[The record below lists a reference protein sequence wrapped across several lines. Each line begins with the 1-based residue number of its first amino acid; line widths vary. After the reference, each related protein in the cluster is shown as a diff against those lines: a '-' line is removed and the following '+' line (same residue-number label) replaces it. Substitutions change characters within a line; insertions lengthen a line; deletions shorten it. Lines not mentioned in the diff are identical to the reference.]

1 MIGQLVAEW
10 STRLDSSTVQAAFDA
25 SFLTAAAGA
34 RALVFGALSGASI
47 KGWDALKAQANQADA
62 ALLTATLAFGA
73 DHQSDANTL
82 TEWHARHLAQHA
94 AGHRNQAGVWY
105 TPDAIVSAMFDLV
118 SDGNPPINR
127 VLDPSTGTGVFL
139 AEAARRGATTLI
151 GWDLEPAALLIA
163 AQRVPTA
170 ILTVCD
176 ALAQPRPTPVDVIIT
191 NPPWA
196 RDKGGGGWIRAGWQ
210 GAAPLL
216 DDLKTKGAG
225 LHAKNLYNQYVYF
238 WRAALWQA
246 FEAQDGPA
254 TVCLVTPSSFL
265 RGPGFAGLRARL
277 RQADRLRIV
286 ELGGEGRGVGGRE
299 NLFGVRTPACI
310 ALVERGPG
318 SAALYSSWPVG
329 EWQAVPEDAEAPLVP
344 VRAAPPW
351 PALVDVLPW
360 ARSGIKAGRT
370 WPIATEPKVLRQR
383 WQALC
388 DAPDRAAAFKD
399 SPTGQ
404 RAAETA
410 PPLAGFEPRASIA
423 QDPGSTPPIMPYA
436 WRSFDQRWI
445 LADGRLIDRSA
456 ADLWAAHSP
465 RQLYLT
471 TQRTSRLG
479 AGPAA
484 TITAHLPDLHH
495 YAGRGGRDVLP
506 CWTTTGENVDP
517 SIVGALTE
525 AWGTAPRPGEIFA
538 YACAVLGQPGYVE
551 RIYRPEAGKLDVP
564 ITVDRG
570 VFRQGVALGQS
581 LIAAYTRPAKAFSQ
595 CAVEPTPG
603 RVRHVGETLH
613 IGDGRIVGVPAA
625 IWGFKIGTRAVLR
638 RWITDRLGAGRRS
651 SPLDEIRAVWTPS
664 TTVDLMGV
672 IARIQAVQACFG
684 PLDAWLG
691 EVLDGPLWTR
701 Q

>member
-1 MIGQLVAEW
+1 MVAGW
-10 STRLDSSTVQAAFDA
+10 SRRLDPAAVQAAFDA
-25 SFLTAAAGA
+25 PFLTAEAGA
-34 RALVFGALSGASI
+34 RAIVFGALSGASI
-47 KGWDALKAQANQADA
+47 DGWAALKAHANQVDGSF
-62 ALLTATLAFGA
+62 LRATLSFGEA
-73 DHQSDANTL
+73 HGVDPDTL

-94 AGHRNQAGVWY
+94 HGHRNQAGVWY
-105 TPDAIVSAMFDLV
+105 TPDVVVRAMFDLV
-118 SDGNPPINR
+118 TAGFDR

-139 AEAARRGATTLI
+139 AEAARRGAKTLN

-163 AQRVPTA
+163 ARRVPIA
-170 ILTVCD
+170 KLTVRD
-176 ALAQPRPTPVDVIIT
+176 SLAAPHTEPVDLIIT

-216 DDLKTKGAG
+216 DDLKAEGAG

-277 RQADRLRIV
+277 RRADRLRIV
-286 ELGGEGRGVGGRE
+286 ELGGEGRGTAGTA

-310 ALVERGPG
+310 ALVERGRS
-318 SAALYSSWPVG
+318 SAARYTGWPVG
-329 EWQAVPEDAEAPLVP
+329 EWRAIPDAPQAPLVP
-344 VRAAPPW
+344 VREAPPW
-351 PALVDVLPW
+351 PALAGVLPW
-360 ARSGIKAGRT
+360 VRSGIKAGRT
-370 WPIATEPKVLRQR
+370 WPIATEPSVLSQR
-383 WQALC
+383 WQALR

-410 PPLAGFEPRASIA
+410 PPLSGFEAR
-423 QDPGSTPPIMPYA
+423 GSLLDDVGPTPPIVRYA
-436 WRSFDQRWI
+436 WRSFDERWI
-445 LADGRLIDRSA
+445 FADGRLIDRPA

-506 CWTTTGENVDP
+506 RWTADGENVNP
-517 SIVGALTE
+517 AIVAALGQI
-525 AWGTAPRPGEIFA
+525 WGRAPRPGEMFA
-538 YACAVLGQPGYVE
+538 YVCAVLGHPGYAQ
-551 RIYRPEAGKLDVP
+551 RIYRPEAADLDVP
-564 ITVDRG
+564 ITLDRDLFGRG
-570 VFRQGVALGQS
+570 VTLGRG
-581 LIAAYTRPAKAFSQ
+581 LIAAYTRSESIFSR
-595 CAVEPTPG
+595 CVVEPTAG
-603 RVRHVGETLH
+603 KVRHSGETLR
-613 IGDGRIVGVPAA
+613 IGEGRIEGVPAA
-625 IWGFKIGTRAVLR
+625 VWTFKIGTRAVVR

-651 SPLDEIRAVWTPS
+651 SVLDEVRAPWTPK
-664 TTVDLMGV
+664 TTVALMQV
-672 IARIQAVQACFG
+672 IARIQAVQACFAG
-684 PLDAWLG
+684 LDAWLA
-691 EVLDGPLWTR
+691 EVIAAPTWDGPHFSS
-701 Q
+701 